1 MHTEKCRKGH
11 GAWPT
16 LAMAGLTVLASCLP
30 LLAHEENKANVDNK
44 RVQLSEKLGSIIPL
58 DLTFI
63 DEQGKPVVLKD
74 LINKPTVLTLVYYR
88 CPGICSPLLHEL
100 ASVVDKCDLTPGVDY
115 NLITISFDVREGTD
129 LAQNTGN
136 AIRESLKNKKVTPET
151 WRFMTGD
158 AENIRKITNAVGFE
172 FKSDK
177 EDFVHPTVVIFLG
190 KDGKITRYLNGLEF
204 LPADM
209 KMAVI
214 DASQGRARNF
224 MHKLQ
229 RFCFSYDS
237 DRRSYELQI
246 NRVILLGTLAF
257 VAIFG
262 VFLVVRGRIHHKK

>member
-1 MHTEKCRKGH
+1 MHTEKCHKGH
-11 GAWPT
+11 GAWPP
-16 LAMAGLTVLASCLP
+16 LAMAGLIVLASCLP
-30 LLAHEENKANVDNK
+30 LLAHEENETNVDNE
-44 RVQLSEKLGSIIPL
+44 RVQLTEKLGATVPL

-63 DEQGKPVVLKD
+63 DEQGKPAILKD
-74 LINKPTVLTLVYYR
+74 RINKPTVLTLVYYR

-100 ASVVDKCDLTPGVDY
+100 ALVVDKCDLTPGVDY
-115 NLITISFDVREGTD
+115 DLITISFDVREGTD
-129 LAQNTGN
+129 LARNAGN
-136 AIRESLKNKKVTPET
+136 AMRESLKNKTVTPET

-158 AENIRKITNAVGFE
+158 AENIRKITDAVGFG
-172 FKSDK
+172 FKPDK
-177 EDFVHPTVVIFLG
+177 EDFVHPTVVIFLS

-214 DASQGRARNF
+214 DASQGRVRNF

-229 RFCFSYDS
+229 RFCFRYDR

-257 VAIFG
+257 VAVFG
-262 VFLVVRGRIHHKK
+262 AFLVVRGRIRPKK